1 MPVREP
7 VFGDLGHFHS
17 VTAASRAAYAVP
29 ACLKARKKHEGFRY
43 TGIKNNRAYSLSVP
57 APKPR
62 GAYVVSDA
70 RISGVISGGI
80 GQ

>member
-1 MPVREP
+1 MSVQEP

-29 ACLKARKKHEGFRY
+29 GRLKAQKSTRVSDTPVSKTIVLF
-43 TGIKNNRAYSLSVP
+43 LSVP
-57 APKPR
+57 VPKPR
-62 GAYVVSDA
+62 GVYVVSDA